1 LEEGKYLMKKMDHI
15 INILTKIKKILI
27 RLFEILLIA
36 GVSIA
41 VYLITIN
48 VIFLLSSGKYI
59 DSSENLSDQKFDCI
73 LVLGAGVWGN
83 SRPSPMLED
92 RLITAIDLYNE
103 GVSAKIL
110 MSGDNGEEYY
120 DEVNVMKN
128 YAIERGVPSEDIF
141 MDHAGFSTYESIYRA
156 KYIFQ
161 AESILIV
168 TQKYHLHRAVYIAKR
183 FGLNVYG
190 VSADRNEYLGQRYR
204 DLREFLAR
212 NKDFI
217 LSIYKPEPTFL
228 GDVIPIDGD
237 GDVTN
242 DK

>member
-1 LEEGKYLMKKMDHI
+1 MNVLL
-15 INILTKIKKILI
+15 KIKKILI
-27 RLFEILLIA
+27 RLFEIFLIT
-36 GVSIA
+36 GVGIA
-41 VYLITIN
+41 VYLIIIN
-48 VIFLLSSGKYI
+48 SIIVLSTGKYI
-59 DSSENLSDQKFDCI
+59 DSSEDLSNQKFDCI
-73 LVLGAGVWGN
+73 LVLGAGVWDN

-92 RLITAIDLYNE
+92 RLINAIELYND
-103 GVSAKIL
+103 GLSAKLL
-110 MSGDNGEEYY
+110 MSGDNGQEYY

-183 FGLNVYG
+183 LGLNVYG
-190 VSADRNEYLGQRYR
+190 VSADRNDYPGQSHR

-212 NKDFI
+212 NKDFV
-217 LSIYKPEPTFL
+217 LTIYKPEPTFL
-228 GDVIPIDGD
+228 GDIIPLDGD
-237 GDVTN
+237 GDGTN